1 MWPGDRKISWKAA
14 RIIQV
19 RAPVGVTSGNGHG
32 MMRSGWAERYLGE
45 LTGPAG
51 EGLEALSEG
60 SALVAPLTKME
71 QVLALSSEQD
81 MLNWWNSGEYSGLVA
96 EAGVNYA
103 SVVYLPTIFIHSFI
117 SANIGFLSCVSKVL
131 RQSGTQNSQNLLS
144 GLTWQWGNSS
154 NQ

>member
-1 MWPGDRKISWKAA
+1 MK
-14 RIIQV
+14 
-19 RAPVGVTSGNGHG
+19 APVGMISGNGHG
-32 MMRSGWAERYLGE
+32 MMRSRWAERYLGE

-71 QVLALSSEQD
+71 RVLALSSEQD

-96 EAGVNYA
+96 EAGVSYA

-131 RQSGTQNSQNLLS
+131 RQNGTQNSQNLRS
-144 GLTWQWGNSS
+144 RLTWQWGNTS

>member
-1 MWPGDRKISWKAA
+1 MI
-14 RIIQV
+14 
-19 RAPVGVTSGNGHG
+19 SGNGHG
-32 MMRSGWAERYLGE
+32 MMRSRWAERYLGE

-51 EGLEALSEG
+51 EGLEAVSEA
-60 SALVAPLTKME
+60 SALVVPLTKME
-71 QVLALSSEQD
+71 QVLVPSSEQD
-81 MLNWWNSGEYSGLVA
+81 MPNWWNSGESSGLVA

-103 SVVYLPTIFIHSFI
+103 SVVYLPPIFIHSFI

-144 GLTWQWGNSS
+144 GLARQWGNTG